1 MIGYPNTGKSSVINT
16 LRKKKVCTVAPIA
29 GETKVWQYI
38 TLMKRIYMID
48 CPGIVPPN
56 QGDSDESL
64 LLRGSIR
71 VENVEYP
78 AQYIEAVMG
87 RVQPKHLQRTYEL
100 SGYTDATTFLEL
112 LARKKGRVLKGG
124 EPDLDGCA
132 KIVINDWI
140 RGKLPWFTPP
150 PMKEGDEEGGAV
162 KGVEGRVG
170 RLGEMGKKRK
180 RDDATDAT
188 ESVAAT
194 TDGASATELSQDE
207 VEEDDD
213 EFEGFS
219 GDEGGLELDVDEDSA
234 GDVDDSEDDAEEGA
248 EEEEATA
255 LSATGDVSHEEDED
269 VQQEVLAI
277 SAALTK
283 AKKRQRRN

>member
-1 MIGYPNTGKSSVINT
+1 MIGYPNVGKSSVINT

-100 SGYTDATTFLEL
+100 SGYTDAVTFLEL

-150 PMKEGDEEGGAV
+150 PMKDGEEEGEV

-180 RDDATDAT
+180 RDDETDAT
-188 ESVAAT
+188 ASVAAT
-194 TDGASATELSQDE
+194 TDGVSTMELSQDE
-207 VEEDDD
+207 AEEDEDDDEDDD
-213 EFEGFS
+213 EFEGFT
-219 GDEGGLELDVDEDSA
+219 GDEGGLELDVDVDSN
-234 GDVDDSEDDAEEGA
+234 VDDSEDDDEGA
-248 EEEEATA
+248 PTTVAIGEATEEEDD
-255 LSATGDVSHEEDED
+255 DVDEEIA
-269 VQQEVLAI
+269 AI
-277 SAALTK
+277 SAALSK
-283 AKKRQRRN
+283 AKKKQRRT

>member
-1 MIGYPNTGKSSVINT
+1 MIGYPNVGKSSVINT

-78 AQYIEAVMG
+78 AQYIEAVMS

-100 SGYTDATTFLEL
+100 SGYTDAVTFLEL

-150 PMKEGDEEGGAV
+150 PMKDGEEEGAA

-180 RDDATDAT
+180 RDEETDAT
-188 ESVAAT
+188 ASVAAT
-194 TDGASATELSQDE
+194 ADGVSIMEISQDE
-207 VEEDDD
+207 AEADDSEEDDD
-213 EFEGFS
+213 FEGLT
-219 GDEGGLELDVDEDSA
+219 DEEGGLELNV
-234 GDVDDSEDDAEEGA
+234 DVDDSEDDDDRASSPVVNGNA
-248 EEEEATA
+248 TEEEDD
-255 LSATGDVSHEEDED
+255 DVDEEIA
-269 VQQEVLAI
+269 AI
-277 SAALTK
+277 SAALSK
-283 AKKRQRRN
+283 AKKKQRKT